1 MNPNGLI
8 LIDKPEGKTS
18 MQVDSAVKRAL
29 GTRKVGHSGTLDPF
43 ATGLLPVYAGE
54 GLKFVRYTDGFDKAY
69 RCRIRFGI
77 ATDTMDKEGEAVDSH
92 VFDEREKEEL
102 TATDFRAVRDA
113 FERIAS
119 STEQLPPKYSAKKIN
134 GRKAYELA
142 REGAEVKLEPQK
154 IRIWDAKIES
164 IGFEREYLEAVFSLS
179 CSKGT
184 YIRVICD
191 DWGREC
197 GFYAHA
203 LELRRTRAGQFRVED
218 AVGLDHFLKMVEEG
232 DESFLHDPSETVSF
246 MPAIELN
253 AKDAKDLKFGR
264 KVAAAS
270 YGIDPDTLYRACFEG
285 SLIAVV
291 YLSEEQERQVLR
303 IDRMLAK

>member
-1 MNPNGLI
+1 MNFNGLI

-102 TATDFRAVRDA
+102 ISTDFRSVRDA

-164 IGFEREYLEAVFSLS
+164 VGFEGEYLEAVFSLS

-197 GFYAHA
+197 GFCAHA
-203 LELRRTRAGQFRVED
+203 LELRRTGAGQFRVED
-218 AVGLDHFLKMVEEG
+218 AVGLESFIKMAEEG
-232 DESFLHDPSETVSF
+232 DDSFLRDPSETLSF
-246 MPAIELN
+246 MPSIELK

-264 KVAAAS
+264 KVAADA

-291 YLSEEQERQVLR
+291 YLSDEQGRQVLR
-303 IDRMLAK
+303 IDRMFAK

>member
-1 MNPNGLI
+1 MNSNGLI
-8 LIDKPEGKTS
+8 LIDKPAGMTS

-69 RCRIRFGI
+69 RCRIRFG
-77 ATDTMDKEGEAVDSH
+77 ASTDTMDIEGAVLDTH
-92 VFDEREKEEL
+92 IFDESEKKEL
-102 TATDFRAVRDA
+102 TDSDFKMLRDA
-113 FERIAS
+113 FARVTAR
-119 STEQLPPKYSAKKIN
+119 TEQMPPKYSAKKIN

-142 REGAEVKLEPQK
+142 REGLEVKLEPQK
-154 IRIWDAKIES
+154 VRIYDAEIES
-164 IGFEREYLEAVFSLS
+164 LGFEGDQLEAVFSLS

-197 GFYAHA
+197 GFFAHA
-203 LELRRTRAGQFRVED
+203 VELRRTKAGQFRVED
-218 AVGLDHFLKMVEEG
+218 AIELESFVRMAEEG
-232 DESFLHDPSETVSF
+232 DESFLRDPSETLSF

-253 AKDAKDLKFGR
+253 AKDAADLKFGR
-264 KVAAAS
+264 KISADK
-270 YGIDPDTLYRACFEG
+270 YQTKPDILYRAVFED

-291 YLSEEQERQVLR
+291 YESSDKGRKILR

>member
-77 ATDTMDKEGEAVDSH
+77 ATDTMDKEGEAVDRH

-102 TATDFRAVRDA
+102 TATDFMAVRDA

-164 IGFEREYLEAVFSLS
+164 IGFEGEYLEAVFSLS

-232 DESFLHDPSETVSF
+232 DESFLRDPSETVSF

-253 AKDAKDLKFGR
+253 AKDAEDLKFGR
-264 KVAAAS
+264 KVTAAS

>member
-1 MNPNGLI
+1 MNSNGLI
-8 LIDKPEGKTS
+8 LIDKPAGKTS

-54 GLKFVRYTDGFDKAY
+54 GLKFVRYTDGYDKAY
-69 RCRIRFGI
+69 RCRIRFG
-77 ATDTMDKEGEAVDSH
+77 ASTDTMDTEGEVLDRH
-92 VFDEREKEEL
+92 VFDDKERMEL
-102 TATDFRAVRDA
+102 SGSDFKLIRDA
-113 FERIAS
+113 FVRVTS
-119 STEQLPPKYSAKKIN
+119 RTEQMPPKYSAKKIN

-154 IRIWDAKIES
+154 IRIWDAGIES
-164 IGFEREYLEAVFSLS
+164 IGFEGDDLEAVFSLS

-197 GFYAHA
+197 GLFAHA
-203 LELRRTRAGQFRVED
+203 RELRRTKAGPFSVED
-218 AVGLDHFLKMVEEG
+218 AITLERFTRMAEEG
-232 DESFLHDPSETVSF
+232 DDSFLRDPKETLSF
-246 MPAIELN
+246 MPLIGLT
-253 AKDAKDLKFGR
+253 AKDAADLKFGR
-264 KVAAAS
+264 KISAER
-270 YGIDPDTLYRACFEG
+270 YGTEPGLLYRAEFEG
-285 SLIAVV
+285 ALIAVV
-291 YLSEEQERQVLR
+291 YEASDNGRKILR